1 MFTLLITIYSLTLD
15 EMIIP
20 IHHIPS
26 ATDVDSE
33 HGTKEW
39 AMVELQGEIV
49 RKDGDPNSGGYDLG
63 SFSRSKTGNLLLTI
77 GYHQLEGS
85 EQKLK
90 KPFAIIQKEESSF
103 KVVGFITKKYLFKQR
118 PRALI
123 SKPLT

>member
-1 MFTLLITIYSLTLD
+1 ML
-15 EMIIP
+15 IP

-26 ATDVDSE
+26 TTGVDNS

-49 RKDGDPNSGGYDLG
+49 RKDGDPNSGGYNLG

-77 GYHQLEGS
+77 GYHQLEGV

-90 KPFAIIQKEESSF
+90 KPFAIIQKEDSAF
-103 KVVGFITKKYLFKQR
+103 HVVGFVTKKYLFKQR

-123 SKPLT
+123 SKPQT

>member
-1 MFTLLITIYSLTLD
+1 ML
-15 EMIIP
+15 IP
-20 IHHIPS
+20 IHYVPS
-26 ATDVDSE
+26 TSGGNNV
-33 HGTKEW
+33 HGSKEW

-49 RKDGDPNSGGYDLG
+49 RKDGDPNSGGYNLG

-90 KPFAIIQKEESSF
+90 KPFAIIQKEESAF

-123 SKPLT
+123 SKPQG